1 MARKTFLSS
10 PGVLLGGWERAIGQ
24 LIWNESHPLYDTSN
38 TKSILL
44 HEPEAHDD
52 KMPAYVAPNAHL

>member
-10 PGVLLGGWERAIGQ
+10 PGVLLGDWERAIGQ
-24 LIWNESHPLYDTSN
+24 LECESHPLYDTSN